1 MVHRLHGGVRD
12 RDGDAALGRGDKK
25 AVQKAV
31 GTSVVAAPLPAA
43 LQVPAKVLPGA
54 VLYLRI
60 YLVGLP
66 VILLY
71 NFESAI
77 FRAAGQTRLPLF
89 ALALSGALNVVLNL
103 VLVIGF
109 HMSVNGVALATVIS
123 NAVSSLLLLDML
135 FRTKLPIRIA
145 RGLLRINGQVLS
157 KILQIGL
164 PAGIQ
169 GAVFGIANILI
180 QSAINSLGTAAIA
193 AFSAAFNIEIFCCGM
208 LNSFSQ
214 ACAAF
219 TGQNRGAGN
228 LARCRKVLRVCLIED
243 AIASVSSVALM
254 LFFGRQLLSLFNTN
268 SEVIRLGCIRLTTVL
283 AAYAFSMCYEVMS
296 GYLRGFGISVL
307 PAILTT
313 LGVCG
318 TGFIWIFAVF
328 PLRRSFQTIMLVY
341 PLSLGITAGLI
352 LLALLHAHPSTASGN
367 GRKTRKSAYF
377 PFLPESGTL
386 ALSKGKAGTQNEQ
399 Y

>member
-43 LQVPAKVLPGA
+43 LQVPAKVLPG
-54 VLYLRI
+54 LSSTCGSTSWDFRSSFSTTLSLRS
-60 YLVGLP
+60 
-66 VILLY
+66 
-71 NFESAI
+71 SAPPGRQG
-77 FRAAGQTRLPLF
+77 FRSLPLPCR
-89 ALALSGALNVVLNL
+89 GALNVVLNL

-157 KILQIGL
+157 KIFRIGL

-243 AIASVSSVALM
+243 AIASVSSVALV
-254 LFFGRQLLSLFNTN
+254 LFFGRQLLSLFITDP
-268 SEVIRLGCIRLTTVL
+268 EVIRFGCIRLTTVL

-352 LLALLHAHPSTASGN
+352 LLDLLHAHPSTASGN
-367 GRKTRKSAYF
+367 GRKARKSVYF